1 MQLVVV
7 GPIYIKYS
15 QRLTLICLLDEVII
29 IFNITLKSLLVFTKK
44 KCILKNENLTKISNL
59 NNKKVGVSELKKIKI
74 HVD

>member
-29 IFNITLKSLLVFTKK
+29 IFHITLKSLFVFTKN